1 MTPQIARLYAHVL
14 PIFWPYLWLQLRA
27 IFKRQDVELRSLLI
41 AVTKWGRIHIV
52 SVGDHWRAYKKPE
65 RTKPEWNDPVWESA
79 LPPNLVGAPLE
90 FSGSFSEA
98 SNTPPPEAHP
108 ERSRRISGHAP
119 DTS

>member
-27 IFKRQDVELRSLLI
+27 IFKRQDVELRTLLI

-52 SVGDHWRAYKKPE
+52 SVGDHWRAYKKPALV
-65 RTKPEWNDPVWESA
+65 KAHWSDPAWESA

-90 FSGSFSEA
+90 FSCRFWDA

-108 ERSRRISGHAP
+108 ERSRRISGLTP